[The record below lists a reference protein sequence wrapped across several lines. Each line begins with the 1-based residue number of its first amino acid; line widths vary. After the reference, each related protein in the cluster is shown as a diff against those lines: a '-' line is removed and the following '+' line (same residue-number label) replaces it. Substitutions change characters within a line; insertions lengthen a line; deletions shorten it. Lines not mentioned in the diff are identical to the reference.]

1 MLRTELSYSDLESVA
16 IPTTDESLLIA
27 RLRANDDAAYDELVR
42 THHASIYHAA
52 QRMLRDPGEAA
63 DVTQDVFLK
72 VFRHID
78 GFRAESSLRTWIFR
92 IAFSEILNRIRWSR
106 RRYLHRTISIEEE
119 SENVPEGH
127 APLQLADEGSTPEQ
141 ALEQK
146 EREQAFQNALWKL
159 SEEHRSVALLRDVQ
173 GFSYAEI
180 AAILGISIGTVKS
193 RLARARAEL
202 KKHLMRFLSV
212 QGIGRMDAPGNT
224 W

>member
-1 MLRTELSYSDLESVA
+1 M
-16 IPTTDESLLIA
+16 
-27 RLRANDDAAYDELVR
+27 
-42 THHASIYHAA
+42 
-52 QRMLRDPGEAA
+52 
-63 DVTQDVFLK
+63 
-72 VFRHID
+72 
-78 GFRAESSLRTWIFR
+78 
-92 IAFSEILNRIRWSR
+92 
-106 RRYLHRTISIEEE
+106 
-119 SENVPEGH
+119 
-127 APLQLADEGSTPEQ
+127 
-141 ALEQK
+141 
-146 EREQAFQNALWKL
+146 FQNALWKL